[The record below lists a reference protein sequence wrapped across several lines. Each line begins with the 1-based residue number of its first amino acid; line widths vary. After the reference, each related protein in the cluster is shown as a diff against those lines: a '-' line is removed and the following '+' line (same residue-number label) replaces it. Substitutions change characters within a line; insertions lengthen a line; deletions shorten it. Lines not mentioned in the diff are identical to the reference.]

1 MTVLPFFLA
10 SFHCVLFSLLISKKL
25 WNCHWLIFKHHY
37 AIFYLTRIFKK
48 KDPKGCTLHLKV
60 PTRGHDILPV
70 REWMTE
76 KEREKRTRAHSRDMA
91 DSFHKNSIGGGMG
104 DCWRFFFF
112 FFFIAPTIVSNCHHI
127 LSASGNT
134 ATKET
139 EENKQS
145 SIVRLSQWPW
155 KIFPPIIRWPGPQA
169 LCHPHPHRLL
179 CLQNDQKASMVTGL
193 SLYSSSDLLGGI
205 HLF

>member
-1 MTVLPFFLA
+1 MSFLVCSFLA
-10 SFHCVLFSLLISKKL
+10 LIPFSYRHHHVSLKFKTKQNKTFRFGLFPKRKE
-25 WNCHWLIFKHHY
+25 
-37 AIFYLTRIFKK
+37 K
-48 KDPKGCTLHLKV
+48 KDPKGYTLHLKV

-76 KEREKRTRAHSRDMA
+76 KEREKHTRTHSRDMA
-91 DSFHKNSIGGGMG
+91 DSFHKSSIGGGMG
-104 DCWRFFFF
+104 DCWSFF

-155 KIFPPIIRWPGPQA
+155 KIFPPITRWPGPQA
-169 LCHPHPHRLL
+169 LCRPHPHRLL